1 MPLELA
7 KETMVWREE
16 AGRQASQILLEG
28 DVIVPDSKPDL
39 QELLRCEGSVK
50 IRDKRVSDDR
60 IGFSGELELLVLY
73 AGKNG
78 EQPLYTMK
86 SSLPMEDFI
95 HMDGLEPDMEITLDA
110 NLEHLDCE
118 IINDRKLSVKA
129 VVGVEAA
136 AERRRSAEI
145 LCDAEGEGVECLKGC
160 LCMEADT
167 AELRD
172 RFTIKEELV
181 LPAA

>member
-1 MPLELA
+1 MRLRSA
-7 KETMVWREE
+7 
-16 AGRQASQILLEG
+16 AASTPTTAFTLSFLSLMISQ
-28 DVIVPDSKPDL
+28 S
-39 QELLRCEGSVK
+39 EGSVK

-118 IINDRKLSVKA
+118 IINDRKLSVKPKA
-129 VVGVEAA
+129 RINNTARLDFISFQIAAKRNFFRKAAKISKSACSWKTGNPPCFVWKKSGVMCGWKK
-136 AERRRSAEI
+136 RVQGRI
-145 LCDAEGEGVECLKGC
+145 L
-160 LCMEADT
+160 
-167 AELRD
+167 
-172 RFTIKEELV
+172 
-181 LPAA
+181 

>member
-118 IINDRKLSVKA
+118 IINDRKLRKKP
-129 VVGVEAA
+129 VVI
-136 AERRRSAEI
+136 STNLEI
-145 LCDAEGEGVECLKGC
+145 PALMDQYSDRVMSRLIGEYTVMKFFGEDMRMK
-160 LCMEADT
+160 
-167 AELRD
+167 
-172 RFTIKEELV
+172 KKYQK
-181 LPAA
+181 